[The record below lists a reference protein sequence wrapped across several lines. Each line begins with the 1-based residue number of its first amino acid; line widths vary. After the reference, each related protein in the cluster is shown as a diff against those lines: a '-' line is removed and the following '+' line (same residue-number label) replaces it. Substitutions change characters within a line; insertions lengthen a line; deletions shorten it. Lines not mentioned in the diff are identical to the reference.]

1 MIPDLELLEQG
12 QETPGVAEHVEET
25 PDIGEH
31 EEETSVV
38 ENRLVL
44 ENSFKKILCRFREK
58 LDHGL
63 EGCNFCGSSYRD
75 IAAGIKRRVEEGNN
89 RGPDSKLKKPSL
101 SLPSV
106 AKMDSFAE
114 QMETEYVSTET
125 TIRQRKAMM
134 LHRRRQVEEQYK
146 HALSAIKKDIRE
158 LEEEIKSEEYREAL
172 LHLSA
177 VKQKRAQRRGARDA
191 SSVTITGKESKVEES
206 KEEIQSETSVVRVV
220 PSRDASF
227 EKSKVEEPKKEVQPE
242 SSGKSGNDDQLAGS
256 ELEVQS
262 GNNDQFA
269 GSESKV

>member
-44 ENSFKKILCRFREK
+44 ENSNVCLEEILEMELCLLVED
-58 LDHGL
+58 LPSL
-63 EGCNFCGSSYRD
+63 SQVED
-75 IAAGIKRRVEEGNN
+75 IAAGLKHRVEEGNN
-89 RGPDSKLKKPSL
+89 RGPDSKLKKPSS
-101 SLPSV
+101 SLPFV
-106 AKMDSFAE
+106 TKMDSFAE

-146 HALSAIKKDIRE
+146 HALYAIKKDKRE

-256 ELEVQS
+256 ELKVQS

-269 GSESKV
+269 SSESKV